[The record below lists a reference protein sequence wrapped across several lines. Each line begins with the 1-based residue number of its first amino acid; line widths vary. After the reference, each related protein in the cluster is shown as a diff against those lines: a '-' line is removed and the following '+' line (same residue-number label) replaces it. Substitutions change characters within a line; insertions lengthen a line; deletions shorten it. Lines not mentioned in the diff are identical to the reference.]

1 MMIRSANQI
10 RHRTICLLFGSFL
23 LPVSLAMIF
32 KVGAHIFD
40 PLPASPFEALFPT
53 LSVLLFPIGLASILL
68 LPFSVLYDLIS
79 RKRNVG

>member
-1 MMIRSANQI
+1 MMIRSTNQI

-23 LPVSLAMIF
+23 LPVSLPMVF
-32 KVGAHIFD
+32 KVRAHIFD
-40 PLPASPFEALFPT
+40 PVQSNPFEGLFST